1 MSLHENV
8 QNIGHL
14 LKLAFHSK
22 KGETNYIDEQL
33 CHILSV
39 FSELERQDIFQHYY
53 EKDNNEAFFYREY
66 FPCPESEQY
75 YSLANI
81 VVSSALKKT
90 LIYLINQQYSFNTD
104 TLICLYY
111 CVDDKETEDND
122 IICDYISKLPSNV
135 QKNILLQSYMK
146 ANTLRDDS
154 LRNFI
159 FNNPAFQKLIP
170 NIPLDSMDILF
181 LIRGKNYLL
190 STVNKIV
197 CHFKQFP
204 NQAYL
209 QKFIS
214 MQIQKSLSDGSF
226 IKENLA
232 LTDLFTMAISL
243 KINIDISKY
252 YDCCY
257 SDEEKEE
264 LLTCIQKANSCVE
277 KSNLTDSIIAEFFDN
292 KKNKRI

>member
-8 QNIGHL
+8 QNIEHL
-14 LKLAFHSK
+14 LKLAFNSR
-22 KGETNYIDEQL
+22 KGETNYVDEQL
-33 CHILSV
+33 CYILSV
-39 FSELERQDIFQHYY
+39 FSESERQEVFQYYY
-53 EKDNNEAFFYREY
+53 EKDNGEAFFYREY

-90 LIYLINQQYSFNTD
+90 LIYLINQEYSFNTD
-104 TLICLYY
+104 TLVCFYY
-111 CVDDKETEDND
+111 CVDDKKTEDNE
-122 IICDYISKLPSNV
+122 IICNYISKLPANV

-146 ANTLRDDS
+146 ANILRDDA
-154 LRNFI
+154 LRDFI

-197 CHFKQFP
+197 CHFKEFP

-214 MQIQKSLSDGSF
+214 MQIQQTLSDGSF
-226 IKENLA
+226 IKETLA
-232 LTDLFTMAISL
+232 LTDLFTMAIAL
-243 KINIDISKY
+243 KLNIDISKY
-252 YDCCY
+252 YECCH
-257 SDEEKEE
+257 SDKEREE
-264 LLTCIQKANSCVE
+264 LLICIQKANSCVE
-277 KSNLTDSIIAEFFDN
+277 KSNLTDSIITEFFDN

>member
-39 FSELERQDIFQHYY
+39 FSELERHDIFQHYY

-146 ANTLRDDS
+146 ANILRDDS

-204 NQAYL
+204 NRAYL

-214 MQIQKSLSDGSF
+214 MQIQHMLSNDIF

-243 KINIDISKY
+243 KLNIDISKY
-252 YDCCY
+252 YDFCY
-257 SDEEKEE
+257 SDKEKEE
-264 LLTCIQKANSCVE
+264 LLICIQKAHSCVE
-277 KSNLTDSIIAEFFDN
+277 KSNLTDSIITEFFDN